1 LLEIEAPAVGDLG
14 EPATSNMS
22 CCNLEGVE
30 HVPVVWLL
38 EKHTCGDIRANGL
51 LWGGRNERLRGYK
64 YRIVKN

>member
-14 EPATSNMS
+14 EPVTSNMS

-38 EKHTCGDIRANGL
+38 EKHACGDIRA
-51 LWGGRNERLRGYK
+51 RLMGCYEVVETRG
-64 YRIVKN
+64 